1 MMMGTLRCK
10 WVRDRLP
17 LLVGDELLGLDR
29 RRVERHLIG
38 CPQCRLH
45 QASLGAAVGVLRA
58 VAATSATGSSSDA
71 PSLWPALARQIRESR
86 RPVPTPTFAGP
97 MAWLL
102 CWPRANPWPVLG
114 LGLALVATIGV
125 GFEVLQESTAAQEQ
139 LVANARPI
147 RPAFAPPWP
156 QIVAVPS
163 PRPRSRPRPRP
174 APGPE
179 VTAPAETPDV
189 ESTSPT
195 HLDYDLEHGLPMPTD
210 TREPRDT
217 KNTY

>member
-1 MMMGTLRCK
+1 MMGNLRCK

-17 LLVGDELLGLDR
+17 LLVGDELRGLDR

-38 CPQCRLH
+38 CPHCRLH
-45 QASLGAAVGVLRA
+45 QASLGEAVDVLRA
-58 VAATSATGSSSDA
+58 VAATSATGSPADA

-86 RPVPTPTFAGP
+86 RPVPAPTFAGP
-97 MAWLL
+97 LAWLVG
-102 CWPRANPWPVLG
+102 WPRANPWPVFG
-114 LGLALVATIGV
+114 LGLALAATIGV
-125 GFEVLQESTAAQEQ
+125 GFEVLQESTVAQER
-139 LVANARPI
+139 LAANARPI
-147 RPAFAPPWP
+147 QPAFEPPRP
-156 QIVAVPS
+156 QVVAVPS

-179 VTAPAETPDV
+179 VEAPAEAPVV
-189 ESTSPT
+189 EGPGPT

>member
-1 MMMGTLRCK
+1 MMMGNLRCK

-17 LLVGDELLGLDR
+17 LLVGDELRGLDR

-45 QASLGAAVGVLRA
+45 QASLGEAVGVLRA
-58 VAATSATGSSSDA
+58 VAATAATGSSSDA

-97 MAWLL
+97 LAWLL
-102 CWPRANPWPVLG
+102 GWPRANPWPVFG

-125 GFEVLQESTAAQEQ
+125 GFEVLQESTAAQER

-147 RPAFAPPWP
+147 PPALAPPRP

-163 PRPRSRPRPRP
+163 PRP

-179 VTAPAETPDV
+179 VTAPAETPVV
-189 ESTSPT
+189 EGTSPT